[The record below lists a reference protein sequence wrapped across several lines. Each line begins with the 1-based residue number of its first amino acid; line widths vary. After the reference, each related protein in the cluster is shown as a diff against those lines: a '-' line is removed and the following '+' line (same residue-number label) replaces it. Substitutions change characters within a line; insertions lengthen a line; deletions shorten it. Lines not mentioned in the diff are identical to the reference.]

1 MRKVHSAESI
11 LEVAHLRNLLEHE
24 GIECFVLNERL
35 AGALD
40 EIPYIECW
48 PELWV
53 REDGQERHARRLI
66 GQALAPRS
74 GGEPWTCERCGERIE
89 PQFSDCWNCAAV
101 DAAGGGGS

>member
-11 LEVAHLRNLLEHE
+11 LEIAHLRNLLERE

-35 AGALD
+35 AGALG
-40 EIPYIECW
+40 EIPFIECW

-66 GQALAPRS
+66 GQALAPHP
-74 GGEPWTCERCGERIE
+74 GGETWTCPRCGERIE
-89 PQFSDCWNCAAV
+89 PQFSDCWNCAAGE
-101 DAAGGGGS
+101 AANEDRP